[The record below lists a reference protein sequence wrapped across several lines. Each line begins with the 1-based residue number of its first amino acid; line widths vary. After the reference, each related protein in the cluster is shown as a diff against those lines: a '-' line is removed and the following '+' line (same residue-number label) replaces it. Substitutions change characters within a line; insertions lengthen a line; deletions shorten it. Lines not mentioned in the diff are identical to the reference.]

1 MGEKGERKRG
11 QQAYSWEPKNVVKE
25 NHGNEKVMSPMGK
38 SPTHMPR
45 HGLPLKHVCNIAFSE
60 EHTLTHCCHF
70 IKFMEVVI
78 CKK

>member
-38 SPTHMPR
+38 YR
-45 HGLPLKHVCNIAFSE
+45 HTRHA
-60 EHTLTHCCHF
+60 
-70 IKFMEVVI
+70 MAYR
-78 CKK
+78 